1 MGCRILI
8 ADDVGD
14 MRYLWRMILHED
26 PSLEVIGEAS
36 DGSEA
41 LAAVEALRP
50 DVLLLDLAMPGVDG
64 LQVLRSMRAQH
75 PQTRVVVASAFAAGR
90 FEALVTEL
98 GAAAYFEKGNSGA
111 ELRAMV
117 RTACYGDQA
126 RAS

>member
-1 MGCRILI
+1 
-8 ADDVGD
+8 
-14 MRYLWRMILHED
+14 
-26 PSLEVIGEAS
+26 
-36 DGSEA
+36 
-41 LAAVEALRP
+41 VEALRP

-64 LQVLRSMRAQH
+64 LQVLRSMRARH